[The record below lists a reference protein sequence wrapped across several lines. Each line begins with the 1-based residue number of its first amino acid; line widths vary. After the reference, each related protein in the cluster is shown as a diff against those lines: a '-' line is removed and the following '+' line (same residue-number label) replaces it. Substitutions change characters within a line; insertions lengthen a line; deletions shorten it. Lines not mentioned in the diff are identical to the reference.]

1 MKENSKLSLTN
12 ARLLAVQTIYAQMM
26 AEECWDK
33 LMSKALLG
41 EIGGEVLTE
50 ENKQEK
56 YLPLTPADAGLYTR
70 IVQSYRENAE
80 TINQTIQSG
89 LSEKISFE
97 RLEPIFLCILRAGIA
112 EFYADSET
120 EAPIIINEYVDL
132 TQSFFEGTEI
142 KIANALL
149 DRFSKIIRS

>member
-1 MKENSKLSLTN
+1 M
-12 ARLLAVQTIYAQMM
+12 
-26 AEECWDK
+26 
-33 LMSKALLG
+33 
-41 EIGGEVLTE
+41 
-50 ENKQEK
+50 
-56 YLPLTPADAGLYTR
+56 
-70 IVQSYRENAE
+70 
-80 TINQTIQSG
+80 
-89 LSEKISFE
+89 
-97 RLEPIFLCILRAGIA
+97 EPIFLCILRAGIA